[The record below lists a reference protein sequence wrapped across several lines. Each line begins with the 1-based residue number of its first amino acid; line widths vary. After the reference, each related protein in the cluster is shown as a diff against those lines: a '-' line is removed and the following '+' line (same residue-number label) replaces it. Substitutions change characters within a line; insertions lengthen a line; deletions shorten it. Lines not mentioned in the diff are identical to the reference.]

1 MDQATKRVTEF
12 VGRMTG
18 ARDLYAQLRAAG
30 AGLDAAGAE
39 ALLPAFHDALAGLP
53 EAARLASVDQGLLRA
68 VIRAGAGLPPVPAA
82 EGLGER
88 LARLASHPLFL
99 PDIAASRHTA
109 LPTCGQRTDMPG
121 FADPAFDAWF
131 AATGVRYGLG
141 IYGEKRV
148 VYTSAQFADAM
159 SDERRMIHLGV
170 DVFARAGTPVFAPL
184 DGEVLSVTYNA
195 DPLDYGH
202 TLFLQHDG
210 FVTLYGHL
218 GASLPGLLRPGQ
230 SVRAG
235 QLIAHL
241 GDWPENGGWS
251 AHLHFQLIS
260 DLMEQRAGNFWG
272 VGHESLWDVWQAI
285 SPDPNLLLR
294 LPDGAFA
301 V

>member
-1 MDQATKRVTEF
+1 MAAAGVAE
-12 VGRMTG
+12 VAARMIG
-18 ARDLYAQLRAAG
+18 AADLYAQVRAAG
-30 AGLDAAGAE
+30 AGLDAAGAV
-39 ALLPAFHDALAGLP
+39 ALLPALYGALAGRP
-53 EAARLASVDQGLLRA
+53 EAARLASVDQALLVA

-82 EGLGER
+82 EGLAER
-88 LARLASHPLFL
+88 LAGLSPHPLFL
-99 PDIAASRHTA
+99 PRIDESRHIA
-109 LPTCGQRTDMPG
+109 LPTGGQRPDMPG

-131 AATGVRYGLG
+131 AATGARYGLG
-141 IYGEKRV
+141 LYGEKRA

-159 SDERRMIHLGV
+159 SDERRMVHLGI
-170 DVFARAGTPVFAPL
+170 DVFARAGTPVLAPL

-202 TLFLQHDG
+202 TLFVQHDG

-294 LPDGAFA
+294 LPQGAFA